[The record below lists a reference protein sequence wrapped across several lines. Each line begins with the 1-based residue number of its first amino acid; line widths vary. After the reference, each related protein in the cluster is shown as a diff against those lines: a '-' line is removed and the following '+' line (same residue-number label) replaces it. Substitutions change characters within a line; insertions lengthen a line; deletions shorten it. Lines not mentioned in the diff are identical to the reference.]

1 MRVRKAVFP
10 AAGLG
15 TRFLPATKS
24 MPKEMLPVVDKPLIQ
39 FAVEEAIASDIED
52 VIIVTGRGKRAIED
66 YFDRSFELE
75 AVLEARGQERE
86 LATVRRIADL
96 CRFAYVRQK
105 QILGLGHAV
114 LCTRSL
120 VGEEP
125 FAVFLADDLVLA
137 DVPPIQ
143 QLLHVFRTTGHPVL
157 AVQRVPRD
165 RVGAYGVIA
174 PRRSDGR
181 VHEVA
186 DLVEKPRPGHE
197 PSDLAIVGRYILTP
211 RIFPVLAR
219 TPPGARG
226 EIQLTDA
233 LRELARENALM
244 AVEIEG
250 RRFDAGTRLG
260 LVQATV
266 QLALEREDLG
276 PRLAEWLA
284 SLDLDRGGRGG
295 S

>member
-10 AAGLG
+10 VAGLG

-39 FAVEEAIASDIED
+39 FAVEEAIAADIED

-66 YFDRSFELE
+66 YFDHSFELE
-75 AVLEARGQERE
+75 SVLAARGQERE
-86 LATVRRIADL
+86 LAIVRQVADL

-105 QILGLGHAV
+105 QALGLGHAV
-114 LCTRSL
+114 LCTRAL
-120 VGEEP
+120 VGDEP

-137 DVPPIQ
+137 DVPAIQ
-143 QLLHVFRTTGHPVL
+143 QLLDVFQETGRPV
-157 AVQRVPRD
+157 VGVRRVAEERAS
-165 RVGAYGVIA
+165 AYGVIA
-174 PRRSDGR
+174 PRRSEGR

-186 DLVEKPRPGHE
+186 DLVEKPRPGHA
-197 PSDLAIVGRYILTP
+197 PSNLAIIGRYILTP
-211 RIFPVLAR
+211 HVFPILTQ

-233 LRELARENALM
+233 LRVLAREQTLM
-244 AVEIEG
+244 AVEVEG

-266 QLALEREDLG
+266 QLALERDDLG
-276 PRLAEWLA
+276 PRLAAWLA
-284 SLDLDRGGRGG
+284 ANEALARRNG